1 MKYILMIVF
10 LTIYTYGQGIN
21 MYENRNIFSDNNWCI
36 DSDEVEEWTL
46 VDRKGKLYVF
56 TDTEMNA
63 MSNEDYYMIVE
74 NLRVK
79 KVIFRDI
86 IPSN

>member
-1 MKYILMIVF
+1 MKYMILLF
-10 LTIYTYGQGIN
+10 LALFGQGVN
-21 MYENRNIFSDNNWCI
+21 ANKKTEVNSFFEKNWCI

-56 TDTEMNA
+56 TDSELNA
-63 MSNEDYYMIVE
+63 VSNTDYDLIVE

-86 IPSN
+86 IPKD